1 MEGNRYFSA
10 KFTVIFK
17 KKKHC
22 LFFFSERRNKIPEF
36 PPVVSADS
44 VTFLSFLQSL
54 KNREAIKWR
63 IWKKLKK
70 FHAWR
75 YSIPILW
82 GSRVKINSHSRQLRN
97 EIAGIQEIEERD
109 KWIGLIYFQYQRW
122 SKIQCLY
129 RYTAIHSVFLL
140 FILESVQSN
149 IEIVQNKT

>member
-1 MEGNRYFSA
+1 MF
-10 KFTVIFK
+10 
-17 KKKHC
+17 
-22 LFFFSERRNKIPEF
+22 FFFSERRPQIPEF
-36 PPVVSADS
+36 PPGVSADS

-54 KNREAIKWR
+54 KNWEAIKWR
-63 IWKKLKK
+63 PWKKLKK

-75 YSIPILW
+75 YSIPSLW
-82 GSRVKINSHSRQLRN
+82 GSWVKINSHSRQLRN
-97 EIAGIQEIEERD
+97 EIVGIQEIEERD

-122 SKIQCLY
+122 SKIQCLD